1 MEPVKIIL
9 AEDHALLRQG
19 IKKIIQGVPGL
30 QVILEAEDGLELMRE
45 FETPTPD
52 IVILDISM
60 PRLRGLEAAE
70 LIKRL
75 YPKVKVLILSMNLN
89 KDLFYK
95 AMKIGVNGYV
105 LKEDLTR
112 DMHAAI
118 KTALEGKT
126 FVSPLLFRQVP
137 DESPPV
143 VS

>member
-1 MEPVKIIL
+1 MKPVKIIL

-19 IKKIIQGVPGL
+19 IKKIIQEAPGL
-30 QVILEAEDGLELMRE
+30 QVILEAADGLELMRE
-45 FETPTPD
+45 LETATAD

-60 PRLRGLEAAE
+60 PLLRGLEAAE

-75 YPKVKVLILSMNLN
+75 YPKVRVLILSMSLN
-89 KDLFYK
+89 KELFYK

-105 LKEDLTR
+105 LKEELTK
-112 DMHAAI
+112 DMHPAI
-118 KTALEGKT
+118 RTALEGKT
-126 FVSPLLFRQVP
+126 FISPLLFRQVP